1 MADVAQSIQSI
12 FTRIQVIRAIIT
24 FVLIAWLV
32 VFTILTLRIQFSP
45 ADIEQSSTSGA
56 APTPTDPE
64 SMKYF
69 NLHRIWFGDSSIV
82 LILFQVWYLTALMLV
97 FGKLVGPAIKYYQAK

>member
-45 ADIEQSSTSGA
+45 EDIEQSSTPGS
-56 APTPTDPE
+56 TPTDPE